1 MIFNP
6 VRLRVLFFL
15 EVCSFGV
22 GLISWSCPLFLIPSE
37 GCVWNAFCYSS
48 VTSPSACWFH
58 PSVLTTAAVLKGFS
72 ILPSLGE
79 HAHCTLS
86 HIHWPLTCAELL
98 AQLFLFFGIPF
109 ILVQQAFPITCF
121 VTLADCAWSQGIVVG
136 NQHWD
141 YNRACPG
148 VDMNVCRGLSVSLA
162 TLRGVQAAVFKLSEF
177 SLLSVCNKMCL
188 AVKEGFMVQR
198 MTRLPFAVILRKS
211 HSAWG
216 KHGGITHFGS
226 TSIKILSKGRAS
238 LTNVRRVLF
247 TYCI

>member
-109 ILVQQAFPITCF
+109 ILVQQAFPITCL
-121 VTLADCAWSQGIVVG
+121 VTLADCAWGQGIVVG

-141 YNRACPG
+141 CNRACPG

-162 TLRGVQAAVFKLSEF
+162 YTLLEVCR
-177 SLLSVCNKMCL
+177 LLSLNFLNSLYQVS
-188 AVKEGFMVQR
+188 
-198 MTRLPFAVILRKS
+198 VIKCV
-211 HSAWG
+211 W
-216 KHGGITHFGS
+216 
-226 TSIKILSKGRAS
+226 LSKKALWYKGWRDYVS
-238 LTNVRRVLF
+238 QL
-247 TYCI
+247 Y